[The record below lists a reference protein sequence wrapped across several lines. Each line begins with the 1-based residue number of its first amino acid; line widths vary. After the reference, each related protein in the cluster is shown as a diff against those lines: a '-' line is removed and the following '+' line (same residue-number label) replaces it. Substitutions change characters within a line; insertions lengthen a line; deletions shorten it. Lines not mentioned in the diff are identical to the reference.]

1 MKIFTILL
9 FALATA
15 GCLLATDRAK
25 NTIILD
31 DKGVRNLRI
40 EVVEAD
46 YTNFE
51 ETVFAIGRIAEIP
64 ANRAVLSTRVA
75 GRVLELKAHEGD
87 WVEKGQS
94 IAVIESLQAGDP
106 PPKATLHAPMS
117 GLIVASHIRLGQ
129 PVTPAE
135 ELMHIADRSTVW
147 AVAQIPEQ
155 EAAKVKEGTLS
166 YIRIPALGEAIIQ
179 SKVLRFGVKADPQVS
194 TVETIFEIPNASGRL
209 KPGMRADFS
218 IVLEKRSHVL
228 AVPREA
234 IQGDPAQ
241 RIVFVK
247 DFELPHAFV
256 RAPVVLGKSN
266 EQYVE
271 ILEGVFPGDEVV
283 TRGSYGLSFAGGGT
297 GISLKEALDAAHGH
311 SHNEDGSEITGEKNP
326 DHKHEGHSHDESE
339 DGHHHPEYI
348 VYLGS
353 YAVIVTLILL
363 IMIQQTWNKKRNL
376 MRKKEAAPHA

>member
-9 FALATA
+9 FALSTA
-15 GCLLATDRAK
+15 GCLLASDRAK

-64 ANRAVLSTRVA
+64 AHRAVLSTRVA
-75 GRVLELKAHEGD
+75 GRVVELDAHVGD
-87 WVEKGQS
+87 TVEKGQR
-94 IAVIESLQAGDP
+94 IAVIESLQVGDP
-106 PPKATLHAPMS
+106 PPHIALYAPIS
-117 GLIVASHIRLGQ
+117 GLVVASPIRLGQ
-129 PVTPAE
+129 PVAPTE
-135 ELMHIADRSTVW
+135 ELMHIADRSKVW

-155 EAAKVKEGTLS
+155 EAAKVKEGTQS
-166 YIRIPALGEAIIQ
+166 YIRIPALGEAIIE
-179 SKVLRFGVKADPQVS
+179 STVLRFGVNADPQVS
-194 TVETIFEIPNASGRL
+194 TVEAVFEIPNESGRL
-209 KPGMRADFS
+209 KPGMRAEFS
-218 IVLEKRSHVL
+218 IVLETRPHVL
-228 AVPREA
+228 AVPRQA

-241 RIVFVK
+241 RVVFVK
-247 DFELPHAFV
+247 DFELPNAFI
-256 RAPVVLGKSN
+256 RAPVVLGKTN

-271 ILEGVFPGDEVV
+271 ILEGIFPGDEVV
-283 TRGSYGLSFAGGGT
+283 TRGSYGLSFADGGA

-311 SHNEDGSEITGEKNP
+311 AHNEDGSEITGDKNP
-326 DHKHEGHSHDESE
+326 AHKHEGHSHDESE
-339 DGHHHPEYI
+339 EGHHHPEYI
-348 VYLGS
+348 VYLAS

-363 IMIQQTWNKKRNL
+363 IMVQQVWNKRRNL

>member
-1 MKIFTILL
+1 MV
-9 FALATA
+9 AN
-15 GCLLATDRAK
+15 RAET
-25 NTIILD
+25 TIILD
-31 DKGVRNLRI
+31 EKGVRNLRI
-40 EVVEAD
+40 ATVEAD
-46 YTNFE
+46 YTDFE

-106 PPKATLHAPMS
+106 PPKVTLHAPMS

-129 PVTPAE
+129 PVAPAE

-256 RAPVVLGKSN
+256 RAPVVLGKTN
-266 EQYVE
+266 EQFVE
-271 ILEGVFPGDEVV
+271 IVEGIFPGDEVV
-283 TRGSYGLSFAGGGT
+283 TRGSYGLSFAGGGA

-311 SHNEDGSEITGEKNP
+311 AHNEDGSEITGDKNHT
-326 DHKHEGHSHDESE
+326 HKHEDHSHDESE
-339 DGHHHPEYI
+339 EGHHHPEYI

-353 YAVIVTLILL
+353 YSVIVTLILL
-363 IMIQQTWNKKRNL
+363 VIIQQKWNKKRKFL
-376 MRKKEAAPHA
+376 RQREAVPHA